1 MFHKLCRI
9 TRSSNAYRTESV
21 SAMIHEL
28 FAAMSSTVFDR
39 KWPVQTATT
48 LIIILYRR
56 YIYAV
61 LRNHFFGNNSGK
73 LEPIGTKFHRHA
85 FLQTFGYLR
94 QADTKWRQIT
104 TFSDF
109 LSPKQHIVSP
119 ISIGR
124 FPWNLNTKRESVS
137 SWMFSGQN
145 CYIFP
150 IRNHLPP
157 KPHFR
162 FFGVHFRSAR
172 SCLGL

>member
-1 MFHKLCRI
+1 VRSPYSLNCPGGAKLMFHKLCRI

-21 SAMIHEL
+21 SATIHEL

-94 QADTKWRQIT
+94 QADTKWQQIT

-109 LSPKQHIVSP
+109 CHQNNTSSHPFPLADFREIWTQSVNRYRHGCFR
-119 ISIGR
+119 GR
-124 FPWNLNTKRESVS
+124 IATF
-137 SWMFSGQN
+137 
-145 CYIFP
+145 
-150 IRNHLPP
+150 
-157 KPHFR
+157 FR
-162 FFGVHFRSAR
+162 
-172 SCLGL
+172 